1 MKTLSQFITTLT
13 ALAVL
18 AAIAFAAW
26 LGLEQVVAA
35 FAVLGA
41 QVARVTAIAAAVV
54 LLAAFIVAHALR
66 QSGRDRLAVPLRE
79 EKAAT
84 YRLFVDCWQQRLNG
98 KVSPTLED
106 GLDSLDRML
115 ALFGS
120 EEMVAVHIALRDL
133 LRRPSLAKAAWLPL
147 LGGALLQIRKE
158 LRADKVAASAL
169 ELLIALPVTE
179 PVTSAD
185 TAQPGAGP
193 GALSAM

>member
-18 AAIAFAAW
+18 AVIAFAAW

-35 FAVLGA
+35 FAVLDA
-41 QVARVTAIAAAVV
+41 QVARVTTIAAAVV

-98 KVSPTLED
+98 KDSPALED

-133 LRRPSLAKAAWLPL
+133 LRRPSLAKSAWLPL

-169 ELLIALPVTE
+169 ELLITLPVTE

-193 GALSAM
+193 GALSAV

>member
-35 FAVLGA
+35 FAVLDA
-41 QVARVTAIAAAVV
+41 QVARVTAIASAVT

-84 YRLFVDCWQQRLNG
+84 YRLFVNCWQQRLNG
-98 KVSPTLED
+98 KDSPAPED

-133 LRRPSLAKAAWLPL
+133 LGRPSLAQAAWLPL

-169 ELLIALPVTE
+169 ELLITLPVTE

-193 GALSAM
+193 GALSAV